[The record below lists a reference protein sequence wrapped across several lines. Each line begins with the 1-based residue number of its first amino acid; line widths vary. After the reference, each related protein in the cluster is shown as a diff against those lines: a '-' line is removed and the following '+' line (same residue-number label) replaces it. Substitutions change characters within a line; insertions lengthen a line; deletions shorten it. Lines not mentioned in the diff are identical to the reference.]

1 MIVKEL
7 RNEAAGASEKLEW
20 RFVAEHSEQGGEI
33 LGRII
38 YGAFED
44 QPQAMNIFRFM
55 VSETAEHRDHV
66 GLRLLK
72 ESMVQLQAKGVKF
85 ATVEFHLYSGNSDAF
100 KQYAGIFKSAGF
112 QIIQEKSSLEVA
124 AEHWTTSPIRLTFK
138 SLELVGEAKFIEA
151 ITRVT
156 EGTLDRD
163 DLSLVAAHGPTKA
176 AMDYY
181 SMLREMDFNEKWWRL
196 AYDEQEELV
205 GLVVPQLYSEDCG
218 VINYIGVVPEKR
230 GKGYVKDIVSEAC
243 QVMLGAGMSKVMADI
258 DQQNLPLEKALLHH
272 GFSETRQIAILK
284 CFIDHIR

>member
-1 MIVKEL
+1 MIIKEL
-7 RNEAAGASEKLEW
+7 INEAAGASEKLEW
-20 RFVAEHSEQGGEI
+20 RFIAEQAEQEGEI

-44 QPQAMNIFRFM
+44 QPEAMNIFRFM
-55 VSETAEHRDHV
+55 VSDTAEHRDIV
-66 GLRLLK
+66 GANLLK
-72 ESMVQLQAKGVKF
+72 ESMALLQAKGINFK
-85 ATVEFHLYSGNSDAF
+85 TVEFHLYSGKNDDFAL
-100 KQYAGIFKSAGF
+100 YAAIFKTFGF
-112 QIIQEKSSLEVA
+112 QITQEKRSLEVA
-124 AEHWTTSPIRLTFK
+124 AEGCTTSLIRLTFK

-181 SMLREMDFNEKWWRL
+181 SMLKEMDFNEKWWRL
-196 AYDEQEELV
+196 AYNEQEELV

-243 QVMLGAGMSKVMADI
+243 QVMLDAGMSKVMADI
-258 DQQNLPLEKALLHH
+258 DQQNLPLENALLHH
-272 GFSETRQIAILK
+272 GFSEIQEIAILK
-284 CFIDHIR
+284 YFV